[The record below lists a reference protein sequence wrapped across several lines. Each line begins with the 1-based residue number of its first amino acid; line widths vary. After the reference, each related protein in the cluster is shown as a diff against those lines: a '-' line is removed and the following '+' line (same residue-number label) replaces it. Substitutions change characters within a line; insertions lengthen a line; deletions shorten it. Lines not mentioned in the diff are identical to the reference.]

1 MPLSLWYASKGE
13 VRRESDLEQIDA
25 LIADNACLVWF
36 DIDGSSDTAVDLLRR
51 EFSFHELAIEDV
63 QHRHQRPKIDS
74 YESHAFMVLYA
85 AEPATNTANAT
96 NAVLHEVGFF
106 IGPNYLVTVHDGP
119 IRVLEDALA
128 RWRRNPERV
137 GARASLLLHAI
148 FDEMVDDYFPFADA
162 IADRIEDL
170 EGDLFESFNDRQV
183 RALFN
188 IRRDLLVLRRTLSP
202 TRDVALLLARRD
214 IPFADEATAPYFE
227 DVYDHVIRVTDS
239 LDISRD
245 LLTGALDT
253 YLSLTSNRLN
263 QVMKTLTGASIIL
276 MSMALL
282 AGIWGMNFTHMP
294 ELDWRLGYALA
305 LSVIAGTGGTLFVLL
320 RRNDYL

>member
-1 MPLSLWYASKGE
+1 MPLSLWHSSDGE
-13 VRRESDLEQIDA
+13 VRQESDLEQIDA
-25 LIADNACLVWF
+25 LIANKAGLVWF
-36 DIDGSSDTAVDLLRR
+36 DIDGSSDVAVDILRR
-51 EFSFHELAIEDV
+51 EFSFHELAVEDV

-85 AEPATNTANAT
+85 AEPATDKADTT
-96 NAVLHEVGFF
+96 NAVLNEVGIF
-106 IGPNYLVTVHDGP
+106 IGPNYLVTVHEGP
-119 IRVLEDALA
+119 IRVLGDALV
-128 RWRRNPERV
+128 RWRRDPHRV

-148 FDEMVDDYFPFADA
+148 FDEMVDGYFPFADA

-170 EGDLFESFNDRQV
+170 ESDLFESFNDRQV
-183 RALFN
+183 RELFN

-253 YLSLTSNRLN
+253 YLSITSNRLN
-263 QVMKTLTGASIIL
+263 QIMKTLTGASIIL

-282 AGIWGMNFTHMP
+282 AGIWGMNFKHMP
-294 ELDWRLGYALA
+294 ELDWRLGYAFALA
-305 LSVIAGTGGTLFVLL
+305 IMTGTGGTLFMLL
-320 RRNDYL
+320 RRNGYL

>member
-1 MPLSLWYASKGE
+1 MPLSLWYAAEGE
-13 VRRESDLEQIDA
+13 VRNESDLEQIDTLVA
-25 LIADNACLVWF
+25 NKSCLVWF
-36 DIDGSSDTAVDLLRR
+36 DIEGSSELAVEVLRR

-63 QHRHQRPKIDS
+63 QHRHQRPKIDD
-74 YESHAFMVLYA
+74 YESHAFLVLYA
-85 AEPATNTANAT
+85 AEPAVDPGST

-128 RWRRNPERV
+128 RWRRTPERV

-170 EGDLFESFNDRQV
+170 EGDLFERFDDGHV
-183 RALFN
+183 RGIFN
-188 IRRDLLVLRRTLSP
+188 IRRDLLVLRRTLGP

-214 IPFADEATAPYFE
+214 ISFTDEATAPYFE

-263 QVMKTLTGASIIL
+263 QVVKTLTGASIIL

-282 AGIWGMNFTHMP
+282 AGIWGMNFEHMP
-294 ELDWRLGYALA
+294 ELDWRLGYAFALA
-305 LSVIAGTGGTLFVLL
+305 VIGGTGGTLFLLL
-320 RRNDYL
+320 RRNGYL